1 MPYHTLLDRQVK
13 KLFTD
18 QQLHDASILNFLEV
32 VSNTYNGFERDKKI
46 SEHAFNTSEKEYQ
59 ELGRA
64 LAAAKVLAEE
74 ARAESELARQRTFD
88 ANKELRIKNKE
99 LEQFVYIASHDLQE
113 PLRTTTSFV
122 ELLQLQYQGKLDERA
137 DKYFS
142 FIMDSSTR
150 MKTLIKDLLD
160 YSRIG
165 AKKEFVPVDCDVI
178 IHEVLDD
185 LGNAISQA
193 QAVITTDQLPVI
205 TGYPTEIKQLFQNL
219 IINAIKFRKKDV
231 APQITVSVASLE
243 DHWQFAVKDNG
254 IGIEEQHKEKVFMI
268 FQRLHTKVAYEG
280 SGIGLAHSKKIV
292 EIHGG
297 KIWIDS
303 VFGEGTTF
311 NFTISKNIIYEKQT

>member
-165 AKKEFVPVDCDVI
+165 AKKELVEVDCDVVMK
-178 IHEVLDD
+178 EVLAD
-185 LGNAISQA
+185 LGNAISNA
-193 QAVITTDQLPVI
+193 QAIITTDHLPVI
-205 TGYPTEIKQLFQNL
+205 TGYATEIKQLFQNL
-219 IINAIKFRKKDV
+219 LINAIKFRKKDI
-231 APQITVSVASLE
+231 APQIQVYIKDLGE
-243 DHWQFAVKDNG
+243 HWQFSVKDNG
-254 IGIEEQHKEKVFMI
+254 IGIEEQHKEKIFMI
-268 FQRLHTKVAYEG
+268 FQRLHTKTAYEG
-280 SGIGLAHSKKIV
+280 SGIGLAHTKKIV
-292 EIHGG
+292 ELHGG
-297 KIWIDS
+297 NIWIES
-303 VFGEGTTF
+303 TVGEGTTF
-311 NFTISKNIIYEKQT
+311 HFTIQKK